1 MRTVEEIYSALAA
14 DFVAAGGAAL
24 TEGGDM
30 ALRLRAV
37 AAELLSL
44 EAQADFVTRQC
55 FPQTATGDCLDLH
68 AELRGLERGAALC
81 AGGALHFSLAGA
93 AESDVSVPAGTVCMT
108 AANLCFVTTEEGCI
122 AAGTLSCSVAAE
134 AVDAGS
140 GGNVPAGS
148 ISYMKLAPTG
158 VSAVTNDAAFTGGAD
173 DEDDDSLRA
182 RVIASYRT
190 LPNGANAAYYRNRVL
205 NEDNVAAVTV
215 LPRNR
220 GIGTVDVYF
229 ATESGMPTDAETAAI
244 QTLLDA
250 EREICVDVLVPAPE
264 AATMNVR
271 AALTV
276 EEGCAFDSVAE
287 DAARAVTEFFNGSLL
302 GQPVYR
308 ARLMALLM
316 AVDGVANCT
325 LTAPQADLT
334 PADGVLP
341 VLGTLDISEAV

>member
-1 MRTVEEIYSALAA
+1 
-14 DFVAAGGAAL
+14 
-24 TEGGDM
+24 
-30 ALRLRAV
+30 
-37 AAELLSL
+37 
-44 EAQADFVTRQC
+44 
-55 FPQTATGDCLDLH
+55 
-68 AELRGLERGAALC
+68 
-81 AGGALHFSLAGA
+81 
-93 AESDVSVPAGTVCMT
+93 
-108 AANLCFVTTEEGCI
+108 
-122 AAGTLSCSVAAE
+122 
-134 AVDAGS
+134 
-140 GGNVPAGS
+140 
-148 ISYMKLAPTG
+148 
-158 VSAVTNDAAFTGGAD
+158 
-173 DEDDDSLRA
+173 
-182 RVIASYRT
+182 
-190 LPNGANAAYYRNRVL
+190 
-205 NEDNVAAVTV
+205 
-215 LPRNR
+215 
-220 GIGTVDVYF
+220 
-229 ATESGMPTDAETAAI
+229 MPTDAETAAI

>member
-37 AAELLSL
+37 AAELFSL

-81 AGGALHFSLAGA
+81 AGGALRFSLAGA

-158 VSAVTNDAAFTGGAD
+158 VSAVTNDAAFTGGTD

-229 ATESGMPTDAETAAI
+229 ATE
-244 QTLLDA
+244 
-250 EREICVDVLVPAPE
+250 
-264 AATMNVR
+264 AATVNVR

-308 ARLMALLM
+308 ARLTALLM